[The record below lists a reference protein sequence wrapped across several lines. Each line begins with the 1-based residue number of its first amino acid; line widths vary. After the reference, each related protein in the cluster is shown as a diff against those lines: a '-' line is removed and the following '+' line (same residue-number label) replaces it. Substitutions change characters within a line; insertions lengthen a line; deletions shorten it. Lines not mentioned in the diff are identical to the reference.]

1 MYDLRQNGGFLILK
15 RQVFYMKKKL
25 FWITIAS
32 LFSLCIIGLI
42 VLMLYIGSTDKSF
55 AGKRTGM
62 VYVGDTPISDYIIV
76 THEPVSC
83 SNAIRELNR
92 LVYGK
97 TENSLKVHL
106 KGGDESKTIR
116 LICESNYSGDRIIVS
131 EGKIILYGTDSEDI
145 LKTVRIFANTYLGWC
160 YAGED
165 REALLSTSSDV
176 YMPEDVYF
184 NEDPWIE
191 EREPIICLWKT
202 NVPRGQFYNTNA
214 SLTSEILTYSDDQL
228 YEYVKMMKSFGYTGI
243 QVTDMCSAWAQY
255 SGYEFVHDRLRFMAD
270 AAHSLGMKFTLWVWG
285 AEFTGYGWYDSS
297 VVYTDNAYE
306 YSYECPEAIETFNKY
321 YDIYAELADCS
332 DRVIMHFDDPSKIH
346 KTEEIVFYAN
356 LFEEKVKA
364 KNPNIDFGISDYTQ
378 KYDKYMIAEK
388 LGSDVAV
395 YSGAVTIAG
404 SSAKGFREAVKETGL
419 NYGIWSWNLC
429 EMEIDQLAEMN
440 VNANLIRSVYLT
452 TQADGDYITVPEY
465 WSEMDS
471 YHIAN
476 IFSHYCAGRLLQE
489 PALSADDILKEA
501 CVSLVGKENADLLYQ
516 VLLIVQDARTGESF
530 ETFKI
535 GNEEYLL
542 TSEEYPAEDIYR
554 RCLMYLPDFEKL
566 LKADIEGSTIPL
578 PCSVSDV
585 LAIVDTHLTQI
596 KEFASFRVKL
606 NEIEELYEQG
616 ADKETLREE
625 IEKISDPIPAYDAI
639 VGVWG
644 QPEAL
649 AQYNLINS
657 FCEKAG
663 IEKPQNEKYIYSLKQ
678 YIYQEICC
686 YQKNEKERLEY
697 SSIIWSEMLLGE
709 EDFRYVLDRL
719 VDDGLIVYNENGT
732 VSLTD
737 WQNYS
742 E

>member
-1 MYDLRQNGGFLILK
+1 
-15 RQVFYMKKKL
+15 MKKKF
-25 FWITIAS
+25 FWITTAS
-32 LFSLCIIGLI
+32 IFSLCIIGLV
-42 VLMLYIGSTDKSF
+42 VLMLYIGGVDKSSV
-55 AGKRTGM
+55 GKETGM

-83 SNAIRELNR
+83 GDAIRELNR

-106 KGGDESKTIR
+106 KGGDNSKTIR
-116 LICESNYSGDRIIVS
+116 LICESNYSGERIIVS
-131 EGKIILYGTDSEDI
+131 DGKIILYGSDSEDI

-160 YAGED
+160 YAGEEK
-165 REALLSTSSDV
+165 EALLSTSTDV
-176 YMPEDVYF
+176 YISEDVYF
-184 NEDPWIE
+184 NENPWIE

-202 NVPRGQFYNTNA
+202 NVPRGQYYNTNA

-285 AEFTGYGWYDSS
+285 AEFTGYGWYDAS
-297 VVYTDNAYE
+297 VVYSDNAYE
-306 YSYECPEAIETFNKY
+306 YSYECPEAVETFNKY

-332 DRVIMHFDDPSKIH
+332 DRVIMHFDDPSNIN
-346 KTEEIVFYAN
+346 KTEEIVYYAN
-356 LFEEKVKA
+356 LFREKVKA
-364 KNPNIDFGISDYTQ
+364 INPDIDFGISDYTQ
-378 KYDKYMIAEK
+378 KYDKHMIAKE
-388 LGSDVAV
+388 LGTDVTV
-395 YSGAVTIAG
+395 YSGTVQSDGLTLR
-404 SSAKGFREAVKETGL
+404 SFREDVKETGL
-419 NYGIWSWNLC
+419 KYGIWSWNLC

-440 VNANLIRSVYLT
+440 VNANLIKSVYLM
-452 TQADGDYITVPEY
+452 TQVDGDSITVPEY

-476 IFSHYCAGRLLQE
+476 IFSHYCAGRLLQD
-489 PALSADDILKEA
+489 PNLSADDLLKEV
-501 CVSLVGKENADLLYQ
+501 CERLVGSKNADTLYQ
-516 VLLIVQDARTGESF
+516 VLLIIQDARTGESF

-554 RCLMYLPDFEKL
+554 RCLIYLPDFEKL
-566 LKADIEGSTIPL
+566 LYADITGSTIPL
-578 PCSVSDV
+578 SCSVADV
-585 LAIVDTHLTQI
+585 LSIVDTHLNQI
-596 KEFASFRVKL
+596 KEFAAFRVKL
-606 NEIEELYEQG
+606 NEIEDMYEQG
-616 ADKETLREE
+616 MDKETLSEE
-625 IEKISDPIPAYDAI
+625 IAKISDPIPSYDAV

-686 YQKNEKERLEY
+686 YQKNTQERLEY
-697 SSIIWSEMLLGE
+697 SSVIWSDMLLGE
-709 EDFRYVLDRL
+709 ENYRYVLDCL
-719 VDDGLIVYNENGT
+719 VDDGLIVNNENGT
-732 VSLTD
+732 VSLTN
-737 WQNYS
+737 WEYYN
-742 E
+742 